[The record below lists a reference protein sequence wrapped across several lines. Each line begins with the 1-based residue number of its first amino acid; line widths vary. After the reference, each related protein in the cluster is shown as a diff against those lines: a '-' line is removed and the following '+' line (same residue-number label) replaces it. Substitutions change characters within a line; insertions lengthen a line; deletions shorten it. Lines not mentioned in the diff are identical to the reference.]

1 MGKQHSTL
9 LAQNKNI
16 TQEDTILWKSF
27 KAGDKKAFAKIF
39 KKYYSDL
46 FYYGVKLVSNEDL
59 VKDELQELF
68 SDLWKKR
75 QNLSDI
81 THVKAYLIK
90 SFRRK
95 VLKSLSKI
103 RKINTVEIRETL
115 VVEFQLSIEE
125 LIINGEQR
133 NIDLNKLRASIEK
146 LNKTQKEIIYLKFY
160 NNLDYQEIAEITGLK
175 YQSIRNSMHKALK
188 VLRNSF

>member
-46 FYYGVKLVSNEDL
+46 LYYGVKLVSNEDL

>member
-1 MGKQHSTL
+1 
-9 LAQNKNI
+9 LADNKNI
-16 TQEDTILWKSF
+16 AQEDTLLWMSF
-27 KAGDKKAFAKIF
+27 KQGNKAAFAKIF

-46 FYYGVKLVSNEDL
+46 FYYGVKLVSDEDL

-68 SDLWKKR
+68 ADLWNKR

-81 THVKAYLIK
+81 THIKAYLIK

-95 VLKSLSKI
+95 VLKTISNN
-103 RKINTVEIRETL
+103 RKISIVEIDETQEI
-115 VVEFQLSIEE
+115 EFQMSIED
-125 LIINGEQR
+125 LMIKNEQD
-133 NIDLNKLRASIEK
+133 NIDLNQLRTSIES

-160 NNLDYQEIAEITGLK
+160 NDLDYQDIAEITGLK

-188 VLRNSF
+188 MLRNSF

>member
-1 MGKQHSTL
+1 MTEK
-9 LAQNKNI
+9 KDI
-16 TQEDTILWKSF
+16 KQEDALLWKSF
-27 KAGDKKAFAKIF
+27 KEGNKQAFAKIF

-46 FYYGVKLVSNEDL
+46 FYYGIKLVNNEDL

-68 SDLWKKR
+68 SDLWNKR
-75 QNLSDI
+75 RNLSEI
-81 THVKAYLIK
+81 TYVKAYLIK

-95 VLKSLSKI
+95 VLKSLTKI
-103 RKINTVEIRETL
+103 RKINTVEISDTL
-115 VVEFQLSIEE
+115 DVEFQLSVEE

-133 NIDLNKLRASIEK
+133 NIDLKRLSVSIGK

>member
-1 MGKQHSTL
+1 M
-9 LAQNKNI
+9 ARNKNI
-16 TQEDTILWKSF
+16 TEEDSVLWKSF
-27 KAGDKKAFAKIF
+27 KQGNKQAFAQIF

-46 FYYGVKLVSNEDL
+46 FYYGVKLVNNEDL

-68 SDLWKKR
+68 SDLWNKR
-75 QNLSDI
+75 RNLSDI

-95 VLKSLSKI
+95 VLKTLTKV
-103 RKINTVEIRETL
+103 RKINTVEISDTL
-115 VVEFQLSIEE
+115 DVEFQLSIEE

-133 NIDLNKLRASIEK
+133 NIDLNKLRTSIER

>member
-1 MGKQHSTL
+1 M
-9 LAQNKNI
+9 AQNKNI

-81 THVKAYLIK
+81 TYVKAYLIK

-133 NIDLNKLRASIEK
+133 NIDLNKLRSSIEK